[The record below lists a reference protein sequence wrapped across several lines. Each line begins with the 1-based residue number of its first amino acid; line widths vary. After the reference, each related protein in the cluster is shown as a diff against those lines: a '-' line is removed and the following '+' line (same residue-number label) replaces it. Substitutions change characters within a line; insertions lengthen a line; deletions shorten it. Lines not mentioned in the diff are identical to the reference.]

1 MSRVQEPPA
10 RAPRIVRVHLKDL
23 EPLVPVGQ
31 LHPVRGRGGLLTASL
46 RKLLEQLRTL
56 FGLPQPLAKLLADEC
71 RQLGIDSNTQ
81 YLQWLV
87 LRRAA
92 ELQRAAAQPDSS
104 RSTSEPTTG
113 ESR

>member
-1 MSRVQEPPA
+1 MSRVQEPQS
-10 RAPRIVRVHLKDL
+10 RAPRFVRVHLKDL
-23 EPLVPVGQ
+23 EPLVPDGQ
-31 LHPVRGRGGLLTASL
+31 LRPVRGRGGLVTASL

-56 FGLPQPLAKLLADEC
+56 FGLPQPLAKLLADE
-71 RQLGIDSNTQ
+71 RKQLGIDSNTQ

-92 ELQRAAAQPDSS
+92 ELQRASTPSDSS
-104 RSTSEPTTG
+104 RAPAETSG